1 MKLKPAAIFSN
12 DMVLQQGKPVPVW
25 GTAAP
30 GTVVHGRLDSAGI
43 TTEAAADAAG
53 RWQLTLP
60 PLPAGGPY
68 TLALRAGEEQTVFQN
83 VWLGEVWLA
92 GGQSN
97 MELTLASSRDG
108 AAVLARCA
116 DPRLH
121 FYATPKVTTPE
132 AATLAQSRWQP
143 VRPGTA
149 ADLSAVAYY
158 VAAALARALDVH
170 VGILECFWGG
180 TYAHCW
186 MPRSLLATFPEGQA
200 RLAWYDAQ
208 IGDKTDEQFAAECKA
223 YDTAVEAWNARISA
237 RRAADPDVSWA
248 VLNAD
253 CGLYPW
259 PPPAGRTAYQRP
271 GNLYES
277 MLRQVCPYAVRGFW
291 YYQGEQDEAWPQDYR
306 ALLAHLVRRW
316 RADWGGELPFLLVQ
330 LPRYATGAGPDAWP
344 TLRAAQAAVADAE
357 PNCGLVVLA
366 DCGEADN
373 IHPTDKAV
381 VGARLAQLALDMVYV
396 YGQPVEGR
404 PPRLAEASLAPGG
417 QVQLR
422 FVHTGGGLRLA
433 GTGRGFQ
440 LAGADGVFAEASARI
455 VAPDLVVVHSPA
467 VAAPRAVRYAWYNF
481 GPAELYGGTGLAAA
495 PLCARLPVEGFYP

>member
-1 MKLKPAAIFSN
+1 MC
-12 DMVLQQGKPVPVW
+12 
-25 GTAAP
+25 
-30 GTVVHGRLDSAGI
+30 
-43 TTEAAADAAG
+43 
-53 RWQLTLP
+53 
-60 PLPAGGPY
+60 
-68 TLALRAGEEQTVFQN
+68 
-83 VWLGEVWLA
+83 
-92 GGQSN
+92 
-97 MELTLASSRDG
+97 SS
-108 AAVLARCA
+108 
-116 DPRLH
+116 
-121 FYATPKVTTPE
+121 
-132 AATLAQSRWQP
+132 
-143 VRPGTA
+143 
-149 ADLSAVAYY
+149 DL
-158 VAAALARALDVH
+158 
-170 VGILECFWGG
+170 
-180 TYAHCW
+180 
-186 MPRSLLATFPEGQA
+186 M
-200 RLAWYDAQ
+200 
-208 IGDKTDEQFAAECKA
+208 
-223 YDTAVEAWNARISA
+223 
-237 RRAADPDVSWA
+237 
-248 VLNAD
+248 
-253 CGLYPW
+253 
-259 PPPAGRTAYQRP
+259 
-271 GNLYES
+271 
-277 MLRQVCPYAVRGFW
+277 
-291 YYQGEQDEAWPQDYR
+291 
-306 ALLAHLVRRW
+306 
-316 RADWGGELPFLLVQ
+316 
-330 LPRYATGAGPDAWP
+330 YATGAGPDAWP